1 MKIKKETI
9 LKGFKL
15 FSNIY
20 LEFYKKIENENT
32 LKETIDTWAEVFNTI
47 DFDYEYANDD
57 YLKAI
62 KNISTKNKY
71 IPTISEII
79 EEMKKINE
87 ARIKKE
93 KRENLWNVL
102 EIESECKLK
111 NNNID
116 KALKIYFDLIK
127 KYKHSQIIEII
138 KEYRK
143 NNSINTNMILTTE
156 EIFEKIMG

>member
-62 KNISTKNKY
+62 KSISTKSKY

-79 EEMKKINE
+79 EEMKKINGS
-87 ARIKKE
+87 RIKKE

-102 EIESECKLK
+102 EIERECKLK

-116 KALKIYFDLIK
+116 KAIETYFDLIK

-156 EIFEKIMG
+156 EIFEKIME